1 MVTRLPTIHGTKK
14 VKNLTF
20 KRIPVWRKQ
29 ILAPKLTEQF
39 LKECKLEHTI
49 QKEDKDSLRLS
60 GQEPALWVP
69 TASFLELH

>member
-39 LKECKLEHTI
+39 LKERKLEHTI
-49 QKEDKDSLRLS
+49 QKDKDSLRLS
-60 GQEPALWVP
+60 GQEPALRVP